1 MEFATGAIGPLLPKL
16 GELLKEEY
24 DLQKSVKEGIKFL
37 KAELESM
44 QPALKKVSNIP
55 LDQIDEQV
63 KIWARDVKIH
73 HKIGND
79 IKDVKS
85 QVKEVMERRDRYKI
99 DGVAANP
106 PKTINPRIL
115 GLYEKATNLVGVDKS
130 SDDLIKRLSM
140 GDEASKNLKMVSVVG
155 FGGLGKTTLAKAVF
169 DMLKVKFDCA
179 GFIPVGQKPDIK
191 KVLKDI
197 LIEFNKHKYMEFD
210 VEALSERHLIDELRE
225 YLDNKRRLSTQ
236 ASREA
241 TTIEVLDV
249 RHTELK
255 VLPATI
261 VKLSKL
267 MRLCV
272 NGDKTRFMTG
282 VGKLTSLQDLSLG
295 ETDEGSLN
303 ALMECLI
310 TLCRIQSIRIMFD
323 ISFTKSRRLMA
334 GWECWEPSLQLRQFS
349 INGVDLPRLP
359 AWVNS
364 MRTPHLSLL
373 DLSVLASEP
382 RDLDVLAR
390 MPELRYLR
398 LDIGRRFSWTVAGS
412 SGLFPNLRTCRTNIV
427 LTFLQGAMPMLIEV
441 QLQVSVSRDGAAA
454 NDIGLENLPLLKKV
468 HVWLHCEG
476 ATARQV
482 DEAEVALRRVVQ
494 AHPNC
499 PAITVLRF
507 GEIWMKKNEDGCNN
521 DEEEISAIDEVDGN
535 DDEEI
540 SATNQELSGGQA
552 ASRLGQEAGGRAF
565 QEAGRPGVRRR
576 GYSASVGGA
585 SASGVSA
592 GGGGRRQ
599 RSAGRGGGQAA
610 GGRVEAGRRPEGGRR
625 PAGNGVS
632 SENLWL
638 AS

>member
-1 MEFATGAIGPLLPKL
+1 MEFATGAMGPLLFKL

-63 KIWARDVKIH
+63 KIWARDVRELSYNIEDIIDTFVLNANALEPTKKRDFTWLINKCRKLSQVKIH

-99 DGVAANP
+99 DGVAANS
-106 PKTINPRIL
+106 PKTIDPRIL

-140 GDEASKNLKMVSVVG
+140 GDEASKNLKMVSVFG

-169 DMLKVKFDCA
+169 DMLKVQFDCA

-225 YLDNKRRLSTQ
+225 YLDNKSIYPEDRRIEKECLIWKWIAEGFVHEEQGKGLFEVEENFVKVLDRVHKEHNSHAQSRTARRIALHKGWNNDNNNNLATSMEQLRRLSTQ
-236 ASREA
+236 ASWEA

-282 VGKLTSLQDLSLG
+282 
-295 ETDEGSLN
+295 TDEGCLN
-303 ALMECLI
+303 ALMECLN
-310 TLCRIQSIRIMFD
+310 TLCRIQSIWIMFAID
-323 ISFTKSRRLMA
+323 FTKSRRLMA
-334 GWECWEPSLQLRQFS
+334 GWECWEPSPHLRQFS
-349 INGVDLPRLP
+349 INGVQLPRLP

-373 DLSVLASEP
+373 DLCVLASEP

-398 LDIGRRFSWTVAGS
+398 MDIGRRFSWTVAGS

-507 GEIWMKKNEDGCNN
+507 GEPDSGGTK
-521 DEEEISAIDEVDGN
+521 EEEE
-535 DDEEI
+535 
-540 SATNQELSGGQA
+540 ATHQS
-552 ASRLGQEAGGRAF
+552 
-565 QEAGRPGVRRR
+565 
-576 GYSASVGGA
+576 
-585 SASGVSA
+585 
-592 GGGGRRQ
+592 
-599 RSAGRGGGQAA
+599 
-610 GGRVEAGRRPEGGRR
+610 
-625 PAGNGVS
+625 
-632 SENLWL
+632 
-638 AS
+638 